1 MTINWCHKELRS
13 IFCRIKSHQCIISRY
28 WIGFEIETE
37 ENWLI
42 FFARTKLAAGHLLK
56 AIDFNPQSTGSSGSF
71 FALVISNDLKEEKEK
86 INGTFTLVDNFLY
99 KSFADVLTFAT
110 STAKNLLDKGLQ
122 KEKEEHFEV
131 SAAFW
136 NWFLPNDR

>member
-1 MTINWCHKELRS
+1 MLRLS
-13 IFCRIKSHQCIISRY
+13 
-28 WIGFEIETE
+28 
-37 ENWLI
+37 
-42 FFARTKLAAGHLLK
+42 APAAGHLLK

-110 STAKNLLDKGLQ
+110 YSAKNLLDKGLQ

-131 SAAFW
+131 SAAF
-136 NWFLPNDR
+136 